1 MAAERKAM
9 ANDGKYPA
17 ALEAHLK
24 QWQEI
29 AERVRKQME
38 PFRDIHESIRKSVQ
52 PFIETRETLQK
63 ALEPILASQERW
75 RQVIE
80 SVRLPQVVLPDL
92 SPIARQIVDFQKAIQ
107 ESIGPAFLELHK
119 GFKELPAR
127 TQEALL
133 LLGRHGWYLDPEM
146 SLPALW
152 ELKSALADGNV
163 LEAEEALVE
172 YFDGRLSEIE
182 ESISTKFPHRIHL
195 VRSAFEAHRR
205 EEYALAIP
213 VLLAQADGICKETV
227 DQYLFI
233 RQDKKPSTAIYVAQ
247 LAADT
252 YMAALLSPLATTLPI
267 GATEKERPDGFTAL
281 NRHMV
286 LHGESLDYGSKTNS
300 LKAISLVNYVAH
312 VLPSGNP

>member
-1 MAAERKAM
+1 MADDD
-9 ANDGKYPA
+9 NYQT

-29 AERVRKQME
+29 TDRVRKQME
-38 PFRDIHESIRKSVQ
+38 PFRDVQESIRKSIQ

-63 ALEPILASQERW
+63 ALEPILANQERW
-75 RQVIE
+75 RQIVE
-80 SVRLPQVVLPDL
+80 SVRLPQIALPDL
-92 SPIARQIVDFQKAIQ
+92 SPIAKQVVDFQKAIQ

-119 GFKELPAR
+119 GFKELPAK

-133 LLGRHGWYLDPEM
+133 LLGQHGWYLDPEM

-152 ELKSALADGNV
+152 ELKKALSEGST
-163 LEAEEALVE
+163 LETEEALIE
-172 YFDGRLSEIE
+172 YFEGRISEIE
-182 ESISTKFPHRIHL
+182 ESISEKFPHRSHL
-195 VRSAFEAHRR
+195 IRSAFGAHRR
-205 EEYALAIP
+205 EEYALSIP

-247 LAADT
+247 IAADT
-252 YMAALLSPLATTLPI
+252 YMAAMLSPLAATLPI
-267 GATEKERPDGFTAL
+267 GASEKERPAGFAAL

-286 LHGESLDYGSKTNS
+286 LHGESLDYGSKANS

-312 VLPSGNP
+312 VLPADNP